1 MPVYRVSR
9 ASMFQSPAVLTVRV
23 GDRAVL
29 TCSQNVRVYPGASI
43 NWFIQSGRG
52 RLQFVY
58 TTSKFMPSKGRF
70 SGILDKDPGNYA
82 LVIENVQQND
92 SGIYVCA
99 AQLDSR
105 FGNGSKLVVTAGPVT
120 IFLLSPPSGEIHQT
134 QPVPLVCV
142 VRGAS
147 SDSVQI
153 HWNISGDVS
162 KGLVDSGTFDPDGSY
177 SVRSRF
183 QISAERWLSGA
194 VCTCVAGD
202 LTSDGVAAQKELPVF
217 TTDSAAQI
225 FRSTQALYKCGR
237 SLCLGLAF
245 RSQHPLGKILF
256 INAASRII

>member
-1 MPVYRVSR
+1 MVLASGFNNKAPSAPRSVVKRFSISPVSVSR
-9 ASMFQSPAVLTVRV
+9 ISMFQSPAVVTVRV

-29 TCSQNVRVYPGASI
+29 ICSPNVSVYPGESI
-43 NWFIQSGRG
+43 DWFTQRGRG

-58 TTSKFMPSKGRF
+58 KTAKYMPPKGRF
-70 SGILDKDPGNYA
+70 SGMLHKDPGKYA

-99 AQLDSR
+99 TQLDRR

-142 VRGAS
+142 VRGVS

-153 HWNISGDVS
+153 HWNISGNVS

-183 QISAERWLSGA
+183 KVSAERWLSGA
-194 VCTCVAGD
+194 VCTCVAGN
-202 LTSDGVAAQKELPVF
+202 LISHGVAAQKGTVE
-217 TTDSAAQI
+217 SNY
-225 FRSTQALYKCGR
+225 S
-237 SLCLGLAF
+237 
-245 RSQHPLGKILF
+245 
-256 INAASRII
+256 